1 MQIIDNFSSSM
12 NKFLDARQEWES
24 FAALQLNEDEIYMP
38 DGFMAYCKEEGKWYV
53 LKTEEPTDVSTYEW
67 SEVEGSNLKDELT
80 ASISVGGI
88 EAGKKFNKDESIEVL
103 LRKLLCPMTSPEFT
117 FTSLPVAG
125 LKKLGTTVETPKLN
139 VNVTSLGNNTT
150 RSYVINNKTVEVV
163 GTTEIDE
170 IKVYENPVDDITSNK
185 TFTCIVSY
193 SDGDETKEIKKEL
206 KFEFVNPSYHGII
219 ESDAE
224 VDGTLIAGL
233 TEGLSKTPAYKWEG
247 ITLKNKK
254 LCYAFPASI
263 GNITKI
269 EDVNNFDVTDSFA
282 KSTVEVNGEEYS
294 VYITKTS
301 STLTNG
307 KMNFIGVST
316 YVGNNGSV
324 TQNDD
329 GTINIDLGNNGSVTQ
344 NDDGTTNID
353 LGNNG
358 SVTQNDNGTTN
369 IDLDGNVTIE
379 S

>member
-24 FAALQLNEDEIYMP
+24 FAALQLNENEIYMP

-150 RSYVINNKTVEVV
+150 RSYVINNKAIEVV
-163 GTTEIDE
+163 GTTEINE

-224 VDGTLIAGL
+224 VNETLIAGL

-329 GTINIDLGNNGSVTQ
+329 GT
-344 NDDGTTNID
+344 
-353 LGNNG
+353 
-358 SVTQNDNGTTN
+358 TN